1 MILVFPTFRGT
12 FSRSTNST
20 TNSLVLTLANHAPE
34 FGPKLSILLVIS
46 ARIFS
51 DLLQFGPLGHEGLAL
66 LLGNTFYQRFL
77 VLVISFE
84 HHRIGLIG
92 LVHNCSERHEL
103 SFMK

>member
-77 VLVISFE
+77 VLVIS
-84 HHRIGLIG
+84 IIG
-92 LVHNCSERHEL
+92 LV
-103 SFMK
+103 